1 MGLQTLL
8 DRKNISKY
16 ALSKKSGVPKTT
28 IMDICA
34 GRSEI
39 ERCSAKT
46 VQLLAKALD
55 CSMEEIMELSK
66 PYDSQTGLPNDQTY
80 LECGLPP
87 FLTESI
93 DAMKSAWRKLDRGEK
108 YLRWDCDYCNL
119 QTDINNAE
127 VNQVISPD
135 QAWYLREKYLRLERV
150 RNEGSY

>member
-8 DRKNISKY
+8 NRKNISKY

-39 ERCSAKT
+39 ERCSVKT

-55 CSMEEIMELSK
+55 CSMEEIMELSE
-66 PYDSQTGLPNDQTY
+66 PYDSQTGLPKDQTY
-80 LECGLPP
+80 LERDLPP
-87 FLTESI
+87 FLIESI

-135 QAWYLREKYLRLERV
+135 QAWYLREKYLRMERV
-150 RNEGSY
+150 

>member
-39 ERCSAKT
+39 ERCSART

-55 CSMEEIMELSK
+55 CSMEEIMELSE
-66 PYDSQTGLPNDQTY
+66 PYDSQTGLPKDQSY
-80 LECGLPP
+80 LECGLPS

-119 QTDINNAE
+119 QTDINNVE
-127 VNQVISPD
+127 VNQMISPD
-135 QAWYLREKYLRLERV
+135 QAWYLREKIPAHGKGLK
-150 RNEGSY
+150 

>member
-8 DRKNISKY
+8 NRKNISKY

-55 CSMEEIMELSK
+55 CSMEEIMELSE
-66 PYDSQTGLPNDQTY
+66 PYDSQTGLPKDQTY
-80 LECGLPP
+80 LECGLPS

-93 DAMKSAWRKLDRGEK
+93 DAMKSAWQKLDRGEK

-135 QAWYLREKYLRLERV
+135 QAWYLREKYLRMERV
-150 RNEGSY
+150 

>member
-8 DRKNISKY
+8 NRKNISKY

-55 CSMEEIMELSK
+55 CSMEEIMELSE
-66 PYDSQTGLPNDQTY
+66 PYDSQTGLPKDHTY
-80 LECGLPP
+80 LERDLPP
-87 FLTESI
+87 FLIESI

-135 QAWYLREKYLRLERV
+135 QAWYLREKYLRMERV
-150 RNEGSY
+150 